1 MSRMKL
7 PLLISYSW
15 KWKKKRNLVYSKQQF
30 FAQVKQAIN
39 ILAKDQNVFLLTN
52 HYNQTKCYP
61 SGKVIR
67 FSRNAAVGNLAG
79 NLCYWYKRCFIVFF
93 STPVRDCVFSYIR
106 ENTYELK
113 NITFPKQLRFLN

>member
-1 MSRMKL
+1 MIEIYENEQNETAITYQLQLKM
-7 PLLISYSW
+7 
-15 KWKKKRNLVYSKQQF
+15 KKKRNLVYSKQQF

-79 NLCYWYKRCFIVFF
+79 NLCY
-93 STPVRDCVFSYIR
+93 
-106 ENTYELK
+106 
-113 NITFPKQLRFLN
+113 